1 MFNIFTNRPHKARSL
16 VVSATGAALLLT
28 LGSTG
33 AAHAQYSQSSQG
45 GFINL
50 KKAGL
55 QDASGFYM
63 SRRQYQ
69 IIDDAP
75 IVRGSNGQIVPASQ
89 AAGFGSNI
97 GGRQAPLQRAGFQS
111 YSSNMPQYSNGLPP
125 VNNGVPQQP
134 AIAPGAP
141 GSLTAR
147 AKSMGK
153 NSKSKTKT
161 ASAPAT
167 SKPPA
172 NTVSAYNTYKGY
184 NPAAAAPAEQ
194 PATAMGGAGGSG
206 TTANTSVRA
215 SVLHWNRKRTGQ

>member
-1 MFNIFTNRPHKARSL
+1 MPTIFTRR
-16 VVSATGAALLLT
+16 VSQAIFYASGVAFLLALT
-28 LGSTG
+28 CTG

-75 IVRGSNGQIVPASQ
+75 IVRGSNGQVIPANQ
-89 AAGFGSNI
+89 AGFGSNI

-134 AIAPGAP
+134 AAAPGGP
-141 GSLTAR
+141 GSLTAKAR
-147 AKSMGK
+147 AMGK
-153 NSKSKTKT
+153 NAKSKTKT
-161 ASAPAT
+161 ASAPST
-167 SKPPA
+167 GKPPA

-184 NPAAAAPAEQ
+184 SPAAAVPAEQ
-194 PATAMGGAGGSG
+194 PAAAMGSGSS
-206 TTANTSVRA
+206 ANTSVRA